1 MATPIPFLPYRFG
14 AAASHYGAGRTP
26 YAPRLV
32 QHVATLAQPG
42 RSHGVLDVRRGHGHW
57 ARVFA
62 PSAQTVGRP
71 RSMSSI
77 NPDRDEAR
85 VETVAVSVL
94 DARIQF
100 AADSVLTE
108 IVQTR
113 ALIAT
118 RPEVS

>member
-1 MATPIPFLPYRFG
+1 MATAIPFLPYRFG

-26 YAPRLV
+26 YAPRLI

-42 RSHGVLDVRRGHGHW
+42 RSHRVLDVRRGHGHW

-85 VETVAVSVL
+85 VETVAVP
-94 DARIQF
+94 DARTPF